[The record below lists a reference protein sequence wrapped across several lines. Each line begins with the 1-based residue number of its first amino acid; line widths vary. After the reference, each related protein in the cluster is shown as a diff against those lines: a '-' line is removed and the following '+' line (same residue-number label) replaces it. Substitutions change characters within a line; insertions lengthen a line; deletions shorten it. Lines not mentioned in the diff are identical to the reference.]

1 MDTRDPTGT
10 TSRQA
15 DTTSRQVDPVTFEIL
30 SHRLHEITR
39 EMGATLERVGGTVNT
54 TQLHD
59 YMASLYMANGD
70 VLSVGESMIRH
81 AACAGFAVKRIIE
94 RFEDNGG
101 IHPGDVFLLNDPYLA
116 AIHQS
121 DIYMIAPI
129 HHHDRLMAWSA
140 TFVHVMDIGAMSPG
154 GNSPGATEICHEGL
168 RIPGLKLVERGRM
181 RQDVFDTLTNMT
193 RQPVLVGL
201 DLKCELAANNVAR
214 SRMEEMF
221 EQYGPELITAV
232 SAEMIRYARE
242 TLRKRLR
249 EIPDG
254 TWNDSGTIVANE
266 TKRVCVELRKR
277 GDRLT
282 FDFTGSDPQARQGIN
297 LPYHATFGGVFE
309 AVLTALGYDL
319 PKNYG
324 AFGPIEVIAPEGT
337 VVNVQYPGPVSMN
350 TTSGLKTVS
359 YVSASVLAQM
369 LAGSE
374 TWKDEV
380 TALTLGFRVVRHAGV
395 NQYGG
400 FYVSTLLELSGSGA
414 SPHGDGIDSGGYL
427 TCHNVEWLELN
438 FPLMYLFRR
447 HLKDGGGAGRFA
459 GGVGVEATVKLHDAP
474 EEKIRGVAF
483 GVAGLRNSGVG
494 LFGGYPGAPSLL
506 VLLEG
511 TRVNE
516 LLAGQQCIDGLPALE
531 GEGRMLPYTEFDL
544 GKDDVLYLRLG
555 SGGGYGD
562 PLDREPVAVAESL
575 LNQRISRAT
584 AEDIYG
590 VVVEDGGL
598 KVDEA
603 ATRELRARLRERRLA
618 QD

>member
-1 MDTRDPTGT
+1 MTSMDAMDAANAA
-10 TSRQA
+10 SK
-15 DTTSRQVDPVTFEIL
+15 QVDPVTFEIL

-94 RFEDNGG
+94 RFEGNGG
-101 IHPGDVFLLNDPYLA
+101 IYPGDVFLLNDPYLA

-121 DIYMIAPI
+121 DIYTIAPI
-129 HHHDRLMAWSA
+129 HYQDRLMGWSA

-168 RIPGLKLVERGRM
+168 RIPGLKLVERGRL
-181 RQDVFDTLTNMT
+181 RQDVFDTLINMT

-214 SRMEEMF
+214 ARMEEMF
-221 EQYGPELITAV
+221 AQYGSELITAV
-232 SAEMIRYARE
+232 SSEMIRYSGAV
-242 TLRKRLR
+242 LRRRLR

-254 TWNDSGTIVANE
+254 TWQDSGTIAANE
-266 TKRVCVELRKR
+266 TRRVCVELRKR
-277 GDRLT
+277 GDQLV

-297 LPYHATFGGVFE
+297 LPYHATFGGCFE

-359 YVSASVLAQM
+359 YVAASTLAQM

-395 NQYGG
+395 NQYGR

-414 SPHGDGIDSGGYL
+414 SPHGDGIDSGGYM

-447 HLKDGGGAGRFA
+447 HVQDGGGAGKFA

-474 EEKIRGVAF
+474 EEKIKGVAF

-494 LFGGYPGAPSLL
+494 MFGGYPGAPSLL
-506 VLLEG
+506 TLLEG

-516 LLAGQQCIDGLPALE
+516 LLAAHQCIDDLPVLE
-531 GEGRMLPYTEFDL
+531 GEPRLLPYCEFDL

-562 PLDREPVAVAESL
+562 PLDRDPEAVAESL
-575 LNQRISRAT
+575 LNGRISRAA

-590 VVVEDGGL
+590 VVMEEGTSNL
-598 KVDEA
+598 DEA
-603 ATRELRARLRERRLA
+603 ATRQLRASLRDGRFEKL
-618 QD
+618 

>member
-1 MDTRDPTGT
+1 
-10 TSRQA
+10 
-15 DTTSRQVDPVTFEIL
+15 
-30 SHRLHEITR
+30 
-39 EMGATLERVGGTVNT
+39 
-54 TQLHD
+54 
-59 YMASLYMANGD
+59 
-70 VLSVGESMIRH
+70 
-81 AACAGFAVKRIIE
+81 
-94 RFEDNGG
+94 
-101 IHPGDVFLLNDPYLA
+101 
-116 AIHQS
+116 
-121 DIYMIAPI
+121 
-129 HHHDRLMAWSA
+129 
-140 TFVHVMDIGAMSPG
+140 
-154 GNSPGATEICHEGL
+154 
-168 RIPGLKLVERGRM
+168 
-181 RQDVFDTLTNMT
+181 
-193 RQPVLVGL
+193 
-201 DLKCELAANNVAR
+201 
-214 SRMEEMF
+214 MEEMLA
-221 EQYGPELITAV
+221 QYGPELNTAV
-232 SAEMIRYARE
+232 SSEMIRYSGAV
-242 TLRKRLR
+242 LRKRLR

-254 TWNDSGTIVANE
+254 TWRDEGTIAANE
-266 TKRVCVELRKR
+266 TRRVCVELRKR
-277 GDRLT
+277 GDRLV

-297 LPYHATFGGVFE
+297 LPYHATFGGCFE

-359 YVSASVLAQM
+359 YVAALTLAQM

-374 TWKDEV
+374 NWKDEV

-395 NQYGG
+395 NQYGR

-447 HLKDGGGAGRFA
+447 HVQDGGGAGKFA

-474 EEKIRGVAF
+474 EEKIKGVAF

-494 LFGGYPGAPSLL
+494 MFGGYPGAPSLL
-506 VLLEG
+506 TLLEG

-516 LLAGQQCIDGLPALE
+516 LLAAHQCIDDLPVLE
-531 GEGRMLPYTEFDL
+531 GEPRLLPYCEFDI

-562 PLDREPVAVAESL
+562 PLDRDPEAVAESL
-575 LNQRISRAT
+575 LNGRISRAA

-590 VVVEDGGL
+590 VVMEEGTSNL
-598 KVDEA
+598 DEA
-603 ATRELRARLRERRLA
+603 ATRQLRASIRDGRFEKL
-618 QD
+618 